1 MLIYQENALQKFMY
15 ENMEI
20 NPDWA
25 ERDFVSY
32 TRKYFQK
39 DNFKIL
45 AIGGLRG
52 TGKTTGLLQAISKL
66 HDAVY
71 ITAQKGEIEDA
82 ADYIDFLKKTDAKYI
97 IIDEY
102 SWIQNRKALDEYLF
116 TAVQNGKRI
125 VITGT
130 ESITLDF
137 LNYSSM
143 IHRVDMVH
151 VTLFTYDEYC
161 RIYHQNKNKKS
172 CKAYLQ
178 EGGVFREYAITNYDT
193 MRGYIQTAIID
204 NLTAYMHET
213 LETQK
218 AAALVYAV
226 LYKAVCPSNL
236 RNIPV
241 LTENKLT
248 LDNFLDVMGIDTE
261 VTFTEGE
268 LAQVADI
275 LTQIGVIVRIPNID
289 TESPIKEQYYVT
301 NPSITCQ
308 LILAAYQIPEVTNEI
323 LGHVFESSCLVHLYY
338 HKLSEHQLYFVNT
351 TIHDRNKELDGVIVS
366 EGADYVYLFECK
378 FREQDTIS
386 PNATIMSKDIEDMFP
401 DSIIAGRY
409 VLYNGKPSLKIL
421 GDKSVIFTP
430 MDDEIMDSYYYF
442 DQAVEKLQTGK

>member
-1 MLIYQENALQKFMY
+1 MLIYQGNTLQKYMY

-20 NPDWA
+20 QPDWE
-25 ERDFVSY
+25 ERDFVAY
-32 TRKYFQK
+32 TRKYFSRE
-39 DNFKIL
+39 NFKIL

-52 TGKTTGLLQAISKL
+52 TGKTTGLLQAVSNL
-66 HDAVY
+66 PGSCY
-71 ITAQKGEIEDA
+71 ITAQKGETEDA
-82 ADYIDFLKKTDAKYI
+82 ADYINFLKNTDAKYI

-102 SWIQNRKALDEYLF
+102 SWIKNRKTLDEYLF
-116 TAVQNGKRI
+116 TAIQNGKRI

-161 RIYHQNKNKKS
+161 RIYHQEKNKKS
-172 CKAYLQ
+172 CKEYLQ

-204 NLTAYMHET
+204 NLTAYMQGV
-213 LETQK
+213 LEEKK

-236 RNIPV
+236 RHIPV

-248 LDNFLDVMGIDTE
+248 MDNFLEMMGVDPEI
-261 VTFTEGE
+261 TFTEGE
-268 LAQVADI
+268 LTQAADI
-275 LTQIGVIVRIPNID
+275 LTQIGVIVRIPNYD
-289 TESPIKEQYYVT
+289 ENSPVREQYYVT

-323 LGHVFESSCLVHLYY
+323 LGHVFESSCLVHLYF

-366 EGADYVYLFECK
+366 GYHFPQCHDPEQRDGGYV
-378 FREQDTIS
+378 S
-386 PNATIMSKDIEDMFP
+386 
-401 DSIIAGRY
+401 G
-409 VLYNGKPSLKIL
+409 
-421 GDKSVIFTP
+421 
-430 MDDEIMDSYYYF
+430 
-442 DQAVEKLQTGK
+442 